1 MARNSQRASPA
12 SGYTL
17 MELVV
22 VMVMIGILSGLAIN
36 SGQWNE
42 NSLKYSQDRLQNA
55 VKTARTRAITTTS
68 TYRINADPN
77 NPNEAIQVQKIRSG
91 SCQAN
96 ATLRQPS
103 LATDTTIALNS
114 VNGFAIGD
122 RVSVGGTQAD
132 VLSVNFGDNTLTLGG
147 AVGAKA
153 TGTKVETVKNWR
165 NDGVFLAED
174 LNINKKSAK
183 TDPDVR
189 LTGRFG
195 GTAVTGWSIC
205 INSRGLVTLFNADG
219 VVNSNLELVLT
230 NTRTNQEAKV
240 TVAPGGAMG
249 N

>member
-1 MARNSQRASPA
+1 
-12 SGYTL
+12 
-17 MELVV
+17 MELIVV
-22 VMVMIGILSGLAIN
+22 IVMIGILSGIVIN
-36 SGQWNE
+36 ARPWYE
-42 NSLKYSQDRLQNA
+42 NPLKNSQDRLQSV
-55 VKTARTRAITTTS
+55 VKTARTRAMNTTS

-96 ATLRQPS
+96 ATLRQAS

-114 VNGFAIGD
+114 VAGFAIGD

-147 AVGAKA
+147 TVGEKA
-153 TGTKVETVKNWR
+153 AGTKVETVKNWR

-189 LTGRFG
+189 LAGKFG
-195 GTAVTGWSIC
+195 GTTVTGWSIC

-219 VVNSNLELVLT
+219 IVNNSLDLVLT
-230 NTRTNQEAKV
+230 NTRTNEEAKV
-240 TVAPGGAMG
+240 TIAPGGAMG